1 MRKFYLLKQ
10 VLVLVMLLGVTS
22 GWAQTTRITG
32 RVVSGDDG
40 TGLPG
45 VSILEKGT
53 TNGTVTDAEGNYGL
67 NVSPSAVLVYSF
79 VGYTSQEVSINGRTT
94 IDITMESDVTALG
107 EVVIIGYGQQEK
119 KDVTGSVLAF
129 STKDFNRGVITSP
142 QELLVGK
149 VAGVQIT
156 TNSGAPGAASTIRI
170 RGGSSLN
177 ANNDPLIVIDGFPVD
192 NNGLAGSSNPLA
204 TLNPNDIESIN
215 VLKDASGTAIY
226 GSRASNGVIIITT
239 KRGAKDK
246 LTLNYSGN
254 YSISQP
260 VKYLD
265 VLSGDEYRALLT
277 DLNEAGSSAVPQG
290 ALDLLGTENTD
301 WQKEVFRTAFS
312 HDHNVNAAGTTK
324 NLKYRVSYGYT
335 DQQGILRNTDLQ
347 RNSLNINVNP
357 SLLDGAL
364 NINASLKGSFT
375 KQNFGNEGAVG
386 NAVAFDPTQPV
397 RSADPRFSRFGGY
410 FSWLEGTGNPITIA
424 TANPV
429 ALLEQ
434 TDNRSEVYRA
444 IGTLQADY
452 ALPFVPGMTANVSM
466 GFDVAEGE
474 GHNIAPTNAAWSSG
488 GPGRIDTYTSDNRSK
503 LFDFF
508 LNYKRE
514 VGKHRF
520 DATAGYSYQDF
531 SRNGTSLVRNAEG
544 RKFTFYEVQNGD
556 TVAYRNTPNPNTLI
570 SVFGRLNYSLNDR
583 YLLTATLRNDASS
596 RFSPD
601 TRSGWFPSVALG
613 WRINEEN
620 FLVSSEVVS
629 TLKLRLSYGITGQQD
644 IGPTYP
650 YLALITQSTETAKYQ
665 FGNNYYTTYRPDGF
679 DAAIRWEETTTWNAG
694 IDFGF
699 SDERLTGTFDVYK
712 RETRDLLNSIP
723 VPAGSNLTNYLFTNV
738 GSLENKG
745 YEVALNYAAI
755 RSPQVNLNIG
765 VNFTHNQNEI
775 TQLTRVNDPNYQGI
789 LVGGISGG
797 VGNTIQNHQ
806 VGYPASSFF
815 VFQQIYGPD
824 GRPIEGLY
832 VDETGAGG
840 QVVSSDQNRIRY
852 YSPNAE
858 YLAGINANLTYKA
871 FDFGFSG
878 RLSLNNYVY
887 NNVLSERARYTN
899 IYNPNG
905 FLNNVPKA
913 IDDTRFLNAQYL
925 SSYYVSNASFFKM
938 DYITAG
944 YSFNSLFTDKL
955 KGRIGLT
962 VNNAFFITE
971 YDGLDPEV
979 NGGIDNN
986 IYPRPRVFMFSL
998 NLTY

>member
-1 MRKFYLLKQ
+1 MRNFYILKHA
-10 VLVLVMLLGVTS
+10 LFLMCLLGITQS
-22 GWAQTTRITG
+22 WAQTTRITG
-32 RVVSGDDG
+32 RVISSDDG

-53 TNGTVTDAEGNYGL
+53 TNGTVTDADGNYGL
-67 NVSPSAVLVYSF
+67 NASQNAALVFSF
-79 VGYTSQEVSINGRTT
+79 VGYTSQEVPVNGRST
-94 IDITMESDVTALG
+94 IDITLYSDVTALS
-107 EVVIIGYGQQEK
+107 EIVVVGYGQQEK

-149 VAGVQIT
+149 VAGVQIS

-177 ANNDPLIVIDGFPVD
+177 ATNDPLIVIDGFPVD
-192 NNGLAGSSNPLA
+192 NNALAGSSNPLA
-204 TLNPNDIESIN
+204 ALNPNDIESIN

-239 KRGAKDK
+239 KKGAEGK
-246 LTLNYSGN
+246 LNLNYSGN
-254 YSISQP
+254 YSLSKP
-260 VKYLD
+260 VKFVD
-265 VLSGDEYRALLT
+265 VLSGDEYRQLLT
-277 DLNEAGSSAVPQG
+277 ELNEAGSSAVPQG

-301 WQKEVFRTAFS
+301 WQKEVFRSAFS
-312 HDHNVNAAGTTK
+312 HDHNLNASGTVK
-324 NLKYRVSYGYT
+324 DMQYRISYGYT
-335 DQQGILRNTDLQ
+335 DQQGILRNTDLT
-347 RNSLNINVNP
+347 RNSLNVNVNP
-357 SLLDGAL
+357 SFLDGAL

-397 RSADPRFSRFGGY
+397 RSSDPRFNRFGGY
-410 FSWLEGTGNPITIA
+410 FSWLENTGNPITIA

-429 ALLEQ
+429 SLLEQ

-444 IGTLQADY
+444 IGTLQVDY
-452 ALPFVPGMTANVSM
+452 AIPFVTGLTANVST
-466 GFDVAEGE
+466 GFDISQGE
-474 GHNIAPTNAAWSSG
+474 GFNNAPANAAWSSG
-488 GPGRIDTYTSDNRSK
+488 GPGRMDIYTSDNRSK
-503 LFDFF
+503 LFDFY

-514 VGKHRF
+514 IGRHRF

-531 SRNGTSLVRNAEG
+531 NRDGTSIVSNAQG
-544 RKFTFYEVQNGD
+544 RKYTFYEVSDGD

-583 YLLTATLRNDASS
+583 YLVTATLRNDASS

-601 TRSGWFPSVALG
+601 TRSGWFPSIALG
-613 WRINEEN
+613 WRINEEA
-620 FLVSSEVVS
+620 FLLGSEAVS

-665 FGNNYYTTYRPDGF
+665 FGDEFYTTYRPNGF
-679 DAAIRWEETTTWNAG
+679 DAAIKWEETTTLNAG
-694 IDFGF
+694 LDFGF
-699 SDERLTGTFDVYK
+699 ADERLTGTFDVYK
-712 RETRDLLNSIP
+712 RETKDLLNSIP

-738 GSLENKG
+738 GSLENRG
-745 YEVALNYAAI
+745 FEVTLNYNAI
-755 RSPQVNLNIG
+755 RRPEVNLNVG

-775 TQLTRVNDPNYQGI
+775 TQLTRVNDPDYQGI

-797 VGNTIQNHQ
+797 VGNTVQNHQ

-815 VFQQIYGPD
+815 VFQQIYGLD

-832 VDETGAGG
+832 VDQTGAGG

-852 YSPNAE
+852 YSPNPE
-858 YLAGINANLTYKA
+858 YLAGINSSLTYKA

-878 RLSLNNYVY
+878 RLSLSNYLY
-887 NNVLSERARYTN
+887 NNVFSERARYTN

-905 FLNNVPKA
+905 FLNNVA
-913 IDDTRFLNAQYL
+913 AAVDETRFLNAQYL
-925 SSYYVSNASFFKM
+925 SNHYVTNASFFKM
-938 DYITAG
+938 DYISAG

-962 VNNAFFITE
+962 VNNAFFITDYE
-971 YDGLDPEV
+971 GLDPEV
-979 NGGIDNN
+979 NNGIDNN